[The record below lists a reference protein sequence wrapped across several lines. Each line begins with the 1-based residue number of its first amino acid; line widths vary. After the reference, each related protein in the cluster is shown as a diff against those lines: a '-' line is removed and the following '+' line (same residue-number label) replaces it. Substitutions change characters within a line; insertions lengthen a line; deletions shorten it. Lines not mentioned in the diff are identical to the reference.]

1 MTGPTVWFDDADL
14 DRDRWRD
21 LVAPVVER
29 VVQAAAA
36 DRLAHALLLVGPQ
49 AMGRELAAI
58 EIAALLTCPQG
69 TGPWC
74 ECGSCRRARAGI
86 HPDVMGVFPGRDSRT
101 GKVKKFI
108 TIDLVREIVDSARTR
123 PYEGARR
130 VWIFADAEQASGLGP
145 NAGNAFLKTLEE
157 PPAHCVFLLLAANP
171 DAVLPTVRSRCQRLG
186 LPGAVAIAR
195 AGDPEVETPEL
206 AALADGAAE
215 TVTAVRTALT
225 EAAAGEVLALL
236 RLARAL
242 SGEDSAF
249 EIAAA
254 ACLAH
259 AGATTDAEAAEDL
272 ALLAGDL
279 LVVGRRSRV
288 LNLTAERQLLGCLL
302 DWHRGRAGSG

>member
-1 MTGPTVWFDDADL
+1 MVTGPAVWFDDADL
-14 DRDRWRD
+14 DWDRWRD
-21 LVAPVVER
+21 LVAPAVER
-29 VVQAAAA
+29 IARAAAA
-36 DRLAHALLLVGPQ
+36 DRLGHALLLVGPR
-49 AMGRELAAI
+49 AMGRELAAV

-74 ECGSCRRARAGI
+74 ECGSCRRARSGI
-86 HPDVMGVFPGRDSRT
+86 HPDVMGVFRGRDATT
-101 GKVKKFI
+101 GREKKYI
-108 TIDLVREIVDSARTR
+108 TVGLVRDIVEDARNR

-130 VWIFADAEQASGLGP
+130 VWMFADAEQASGLGDS
-145 NAGNAFLKTLEE
+145 AGNAFLKTLEE
-157 PPAHCVFLLLAANP
+157 PPPHCVFLLLAANP
-171 DAVLPTVRSRCQRLG
+171 DAVLPTIRSRCQRLG
-186 LPGAVAIAR
+186 LPGTVAIAR
-195 AGDPEVETPEL
+195 AADPDVETPEL
-206 AALADGAAE
+206 AALANGAAE
-215 TVTAVRTALT
+215 MVTAVRTALT
-225 EAAAGEVLALL
+225 EAAAGEVLALM

-242 SGEDSAF
+242 SGKDAAF

-302 DWHRGRAGSG
+302 DWHRGRAGS